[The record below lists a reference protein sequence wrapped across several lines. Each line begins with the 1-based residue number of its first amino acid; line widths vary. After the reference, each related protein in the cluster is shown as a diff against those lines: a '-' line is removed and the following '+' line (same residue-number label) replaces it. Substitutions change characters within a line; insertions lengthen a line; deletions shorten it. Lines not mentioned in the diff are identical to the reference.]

1 MKLFTLPDSDDNEAE
16 QILDRCLRPGGE
28 AAEVVEAPGGL
39 GREPAGGLSP
49 APTSLLIPDSS
60 H

>member
-39 GREPAGGLSP
+39 GREPAGG
-49 APTSLLIPDSS
+49 
-60 H
+60 